1 VENVTLTVNQ
11 IAAHSHPALATN
23 NNGQQSSPGG
33 LVPGRV
39 TGSDIYGSDSP
50 FVNMASSMISPTGG
64 SQPHTN
70 FQPYLCIDFIISLF
84 GIFPSPT

>member
-1 VENVTLTVNQ
+1 VITPY
-11 IAAHSHPALATN
+11 AAETPTA
-23 NNGQQSSPGG
+23 
-33 LVPGRV
+33 
-39 TGSDIYGSDSP
+39 
-50 FVNMASSMISPTGG
+50 FMAPTAISPVGG